1 MTKLKTINIKGKE
14 YVEVNER
21 LKYFRANYPNFSLV
35 TEVLQCTEEHC
46 VMKATILNEHGIA
59 VATGHAHETK
69 GSSFINKTSHVE
81 VCETSA
87 WGRALGNFG
96 IGIDSS
102 VASADEVNSAI
113 KMQESTTPNLKNKPT
128 GKKKLNTK
136 QFNAMMEHIRD
147 GQALLVSQRMNSYSL
162 TESQRKLLE
171 EEIQKQS

>member
-1 MTKLKTINIKGKE
+1 MKKNLKTINIKGKE

-21 LKYFRANYPNFSLV
+21 LKYFRENYKDYALT

-46 VMKATILNEHGIA
+46 VMKASIFNAEGVVI
-59 VATGHAHETK
+59 ATGHAHETR

-102 VASADEVNSAI
+102 VASADEVQNAI
-113 KMQESTTPNLKNKPT
+113 INDKGTRAKNKT
-128 GKKKLNTK
+128 TKKKLTTD
-136 QFNAMMEHIRD
+136 QFDAMMMAISD
-147 GQALLVSQRMNSYSL
+147 KQGLLVKQRMDSYDIDKEQMDQL
-162 TESQRKLLE
+162 NEA
-171 EEIQKQS
+171 IKQNM